1 MIILNYTLGVYP
13 AYNGTVAKLSQY
25 DSDFTL
31 VFTLTNDYGEFV
43 LESGTTAQIRGTKAD
58 GNGYSANCA
67 IDIAAQTVTVTG
79 DEQLTAAAGDNT
91 FEIRLIK
98 DGKILNTVNFII
110 WVERAALDA
119 GTITSESVLLDL
131 TAIIESADAA
141 RQAAT
146 DAAASAAEA
155 ATSAATLRLDP
166 TLTKSGESAD
176 AKVVGDALVSGL
188 AARYDSA
195 SPYAVGDYFL
205 KDNILFRVTKAIPAG
220 GAVTVGTNVNI
231 VPLSS
236 AIRETRAEVDALN
249 SNLAAVYSGTVSFM
263 AIDPIVPNNSRG
275 IGAWLDAKVHAQ
287 ISTFSTGSVHS
298 AAGVN
303 DSVAYGAL
311 FFKASDSYYAGII
324 WGYHNNARNTAW
336 YFKHSNGT
344 YILRPLAKPISV

>member
-1 MIILNYTLGVYP
+1 MITLNYTLGVYP

-31 VFTLTNDYGEFV
+31 VFTLTNDYGDFV

-58 GNGYSANCA
+58 GNGYSAECA
-67 IDIAAQTVTVTG
+67 IDIEAQTVTVTG

-131 TAIIESADAA
+131 TAIIESAETA

-146 DAAASAAEA
+146 DAAASADEA
-155 ATSAATLRLDP
+155 AASAATLRLDP

-176 AKVVGDALVSGL
+176 AKVVGDALASGL

-205 KDNILFRVTKAIPAG
+205 KDNILYHVTKAIPAG
-220 GAVTVGTNVNI
+220 GAVTVGTNVEL
-231 VPLSS
+231 VPLGN
-236 AIRETRAEVDALN
+236 AIKTTREEVDALN
-249 SNLAAVYSGTVSFM
+249 SKWQN
-263 AIDPIVPNNSRG
+263 AI
-275 IGAWLDAKVHAQ
+275 
-287 ISTFSTGSVHS
+287 
-298 AAGVN
+298 
-303 DSVAYGAL
+303 
-311 FFKASDSYYAGII
+311 
-324 WGYHNNARNTAW
+324 ARNTDLNDILESGFYYSQNSTITATLVNCPLKGAGFAMLVPTSGLAIMQIIFAAGTGGII
-336 YFKHSNGT
+336 YHRARSTNGWNQWH
-344 YILRPLAKPISV
+344 RFSGEVIS

>member
-146 DAAASAAEA
+146 DAAASAEEA
-155 ATSAATLRLDP
+155 ATSAATLKLDS

-195 SPYAVGDYFL
+195 SPYEVGDYFL

-249 SNLAAVYSGTVSFM
+249 SKWQNSIASGTDLNDLITSGFYYSQSSTITASLVNCPFSGSGFVMIIPTTSFSVMQILFVGGNGGTFYTRTRTTSGWRNWYKFDGTQVS
-263 AIDPIVPNNSRG
+263 
-275 IGAWLDAKVHAQ
+275 
-287 ISTFSTGSVHS
+287 
-298 AAGVN
+298 
-303 DSVAYGAL
+303 
-311 FFKASDSYYAGII
+311 
-324 WGYHNNARNTAW
+324 
-336 YFKHSNGT
+336 
-344 YILRPLAKPISV
+344 